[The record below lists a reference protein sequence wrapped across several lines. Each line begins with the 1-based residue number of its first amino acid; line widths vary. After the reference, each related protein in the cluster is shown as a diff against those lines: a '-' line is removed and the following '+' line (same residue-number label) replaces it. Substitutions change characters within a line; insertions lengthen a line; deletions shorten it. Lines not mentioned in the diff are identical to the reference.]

1 MKNMMTRHSNVL
13 RKVMQF
19 SMSFIL
25 LLIFSVNGFAQAKS
39 YQSLTASVNSV
50 RIHYLKAG
58 TGKTPLVLLH
68 GFGDTSRMW
77 IPLFEE
83 FGNDY
88 TVIAPDLRG
97 LGDSSRPAAGYDKKT
112 AAVDVHE
119 LVKSLG
125 YERIDLVG
133 HDIGL
138 MVAYAYAAQYPNEV
152 SKLAL
157 LEAPIPGIGDAWEKI
172 YNDPR
177 LWHFHFVDS
186 QMSLD
191 LMKGRERIFLT
202 HFWDEMSAN
211 PKAFSEIDRQTYA
224 RAYGQEGA
232 MRAAFEYFKAFDRQD
247 AEDNRK
253 FSTQKLP
260 MPILVITGD
269 KSMGDVLE
277 AQAKLVADNVTAI
290 QFNGTGHWL
299 MEERPAET
307 KAALMKFLSPTAQP
321 DRR

>member
-1 MKNMMTRHSNVL
+1 M
-13 RKVMQF
+13 
-19 SMSFIL
+19 
-25 LLIFSVNGFAQAKS
+25 SVNG
-39 YQSLTASVNSV
+39 V

-58 TGKTPLVLLH
+58 TGKTALVLIH

-83 FGNDY
+83 FGKDY

-97 LGDSSRPAAGYDKKT
+97 LGDSSRPSSGYDKKT
-112 AAVDVHE
+112 AAVDIHE

-138 MVAYAYAAQYPNEV
+138 MVAYAYAAQFPNEV
-152 SKLAL
+152 NKLAL
-157 LEAPIPGIGDAWEKI
+157 LEAPIPGIGDVWEKI

-191 LMKGRERIFLT
+191 LVKGRERIFLS

-211 PKAFSEIDRQTYA
+211 PKAFSDSDRQMYA
-224 RAYGQEGA
+224 RAYAQEGA

-253 FSTQKLP
+253 FAAHKLP
-260 MPILVITGD
+260 MPVLVITGD
-269 KSMGDVLE
+269 KSMGEVLE
-277 AQAKLVADNVTAI
+277 AQAKVVADNVTAI
-290 QFNGTGHWL
+290 KLRDTGHWL

-307 KAALMKFLSPTAQP
+307 EAALKKFFG
-321 DRR
+321 D